1 MPGLTYG
8 LGAMVALAIAAPA
21 FAGDLTS
28 IELDPS
34 GKIAVAVK
42 KDSAKLAAIPDIG
55 GIPNKGFT
63 YGAVHQVAPNSID
76 ISKGINVMRGHVDAK
91 GSIAVHEGPNQVYV
105 LYVISGTGK
114 MTLNDKDGKQY
125 GDITYKPDD
134 VILFQPHTWHAQRLD
149 AARPERLPSAVASW
163 RNCTGAS
170 AHRTNLGPHMMMA
183 MPRRLTATP
192 TASVTLGRT
201 PSTSHSHKMAMPM

>member
-1 MPGLTYG
+1 MRGLIN
-8 LGAMVALAIAAPA
+8 GAVLALAMTAPA

-76 ISKGINVMRGHVDAK
+76 VSKGINVMRGHVDAK

-134 VILFQPHTWHAQRLD
+134 VILFSPNTWHGWVNGDTPFEFFGFDMQ
-149 AARPERLPSAVASW
+149 AA
-163 RNCTGAS
+163 
-170 AHRTNLGPHMMMA
+170 
-183 MPRRLTATP
+183 
-192 TASVTLGRT
+192 
-201 PSTSHSHKMAMPM
+201 KK

>member
-1 MPGLTYG
+1 MRGPIYG
-8 LGAMVALAIAAPA
+8 LGAVLALAIAAPA

-28 IELDPS
+28 IELDSS

-42 KDSAKLAAIPDIG
+42 KDSAKLAPIADIG
-55 GIPNKGFT
+55 GRPNKGFT

-114 MTLNDKDGKQY
+114 MSLNDKDGKQY
-125 GDITYKPDD
+125 GDIIYKPDD
-134 VILFQPHTWHAQRLD
+134 VILFSPNTWHGWVNGDTPFEFFGFDMQ
-149 AARPERLPSAVASW
+149 AA
-163 RNCTGAS
+163 
-170 AHRTNLGPHMMMA
+170 
-183 MPRRLTATP
+183 
-192 TASVTLGRT
+192 
-201 PSTSHSHKMAMPM
+201 KK

>member
-1 MPGLTYG
+1 MRGLIYG
-8 LGAMVALAIAAPA
+8 LGAVVALAIAAPA

-28 IELDPS
+28 IEADPS
-34 GKIAVAVK
+34 GKAIAVK
-42 KDSAKLAAIPDIG
+42 KEPGKLALIPDIAG
-55 GIPNKGFT
+55 KPNKGFE
-63 YGAVHQVAPNSID
+63 YAAIYQVPPNSID

-134 VILFQPHTWHAQRLD
+134 VILFSPNTWHGWVNGDTPFEFFGFDMQ
-149 AARPERLPSAVASW
+149 AA
-163 RNCTGAS
+163 
-170 AHRTNLGPHMMMA
+170 
-183 MPRRLTATP
+183 
-192 TASVTLGRT
+192 
-201 PSTSHSHKMAMPM
+201 KK